1 MNSNVTN
8 KYLKKALIDLQNAL
22 EGDGDA
28 SSELMVFINELKMS
42 NLLIPGID
50 DGEDLIYETLISEED
65 DMTFLPLFTDSE
77 EFYKFYDEDSEYEP
91 IANEFEIYA
100 GISEDVD
107 AIIIDAEG
115 EEFIATKEMIEL
127 ACEDFSAKKDDVEA
141 KDASQIRQIYDS
153 ISNESLSQFIADE
166 SNANDFEGLMVE
178 ISASKLLDLVVSE
191 DSLDEFGEDG
201 IIKAEDV
208 DGFSL
213 CTLEDDEGGRYAI
226 LFTDKNAIADA
237 IDDDLFYY
245 AQITN
250 VSALFEFVLR
260 NDMDGVVI
268 NPNGDEFIIPR
279 SVLLAQASGI
289 ELVAEDASL
298 SNSLEYTFKL

>member
-28 SSELMVFINELKMS
+28 SSELMVLINESKMS

-100 GISEDVD
+100 GITEDVD

-127 ACEDFSAKKDDVEA
+127 ACEDFSAQKDDVEA